1 MVTWPE
7 FVKSPLLLNV
17 PLFENDW
24 EFVKVAPDPLLIAP
38 SLVSEKPLL
47 KEEADM
53 LLIVPVLF
61 NTKELLKVEFDILLI
76 VPLFPT
82 NQPFPKV
89 LVLLS
94 VPPAWMVVTP
104 SATKNVPLFAR
115 VP

>member
-17 PLFENDW
+17 PLFENNW
-24 EFVKVAPDPLLIAP
+24 EFVKVAPDPLLIVP

-53 LLIVPVLF
+53 LLIVPVLS
-61 NTKELLKVEFDILLI
+61 NAKELLKVEFDILLI
-76 VPLFPT
+76 VPLFPIF
-82 NQPFPKV
+82 QPFLTVP
-89 LVLLS
+89 VLLS
-94 VPPAWMVVTP
+94 VPPAWIFVRP
-104 SATKNVPLFAR
+104 SETKNVPLFAR